1 MHNRQIYVK
10 GLFMALRE
18 DIMSMPLDDPRRQK
32 TRDDKLWKR
41 EFTWATQHGVDK
53 MQCPCAKCE
62 GRAILVLLGIVRNHL
77 VLNGRH
83 PLFRVWKGPSP
94 TYHSNEK
101 WVEASRVAI
110 NPMLTKVEVE
120 VVDEAVNV
128 NQLLDDLFQ
137 MPKEEHEGERVAS
150 LSLDHNVEGMDVAGM
165 VQNAIKIMEE
175 LATLLKSVPHQHNH
189 DRGQGVWTM
198 TWD

>member
-1 MHNRQIYVK
+1 M
-10 GLFMALRE
+10 FMALRE

-41 EFTWATQHGVDK
+41 EFTLATQHGVDK
-53 MQCPCAKCE
+53 MRCPCAKCE
-62 GRAILVLLGIVRNHL
+62 GRGRLVLLRTVKNHL

-83 PLFRVWKGPSP
+83 PLFRVWKGPCS
-94 TYHSNEK
+94 TDHSDEE
-101 WVEASRVAI
+101 WVEASRATV
-110 NPMLTKVEVE
+110 NPMQTQVEVE

-137 MPKEEHEGERVAS
+137 MPEEEHEGERVAS
-150 LSLDHNVEGMDVAGM
+150 LSSDHNVEGMEVTGM

-175 LATLLKSVPHQHNH
+175 LTHCLKACPTIITMIG
-189 DRGQGVWTM
+189 DKGVWTM